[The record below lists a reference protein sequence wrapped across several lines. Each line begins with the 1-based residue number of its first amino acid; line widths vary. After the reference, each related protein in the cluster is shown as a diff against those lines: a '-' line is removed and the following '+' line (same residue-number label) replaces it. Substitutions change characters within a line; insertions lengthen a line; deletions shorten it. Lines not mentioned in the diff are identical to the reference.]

1 VAGCEAEG
9 TAFPLSTLHE
19 NRMTKMTS
27 TTTTLAA
34 TTYLRCRYRRVKAAS
49 FDKPIRRGAPSM
61 VRAAEEPHWRT
72 RNPKG
77 GLADFSRHGRRVP
90 RPRWR
95 QRPARGRGLLR
106 LVEFVVA
113 DALMGRCR
121 LRTSG
126 TCVAGAATAR
136 TADGRFSGLVVGALS
151 NSVSTAGV
159 ACPALIGVTPGKAA
173 PCARAPTTKSLR
185 PPQAWRQRQGL
196 TVGLWTRIQES
207 AAAPLWGLSQ
217 ESAAAPPWDRIR
229 NRRGTALGPEPGADG
244 ANLRPEPACGNF
256 GPEPEAPVGKDFG
269 LEPGARFPDPE
280 SAGPCAGR
288 SAARNRRAALGS
300 AHSPVVRRRS
310 PQITDFLGDNRNI
323 LGPFPAIHAFLPD
336 TDRLFWLERHDDLRR
351 IGAAERPCSRP
362 STATNHS
369 RRPEGGRESPMR
381 GVQPMQSRPGTGP
394 SARRQPARTR
404 PGDGITSPD

>member
-49 FDKPIRRGAPSM
+49 FDKPDSAWAPSM

-90 RPRWR
+90 RPRWAAEAGSR
-95 QRPARGRGLLR
+95 AGLLR

-159 ACPALIGVTPGKAA
+159 ACPALIGVTPGKAGPLCKGTDDEEPPAAASLA
-173 PCARAPTTKSLR
+173 PAT
-185 PPQAWRQRQGL
+185 GL

-207 AAAPLWGLSQ
+207 AAAPLW
-217 ESAAAPPWDRIR
+217 A
-229 NRRGTALGPEPGADG
+229 
-244 ANLRPEPACGNF
+244 
-256 GPEPEAPVGKDFG
+256 
-269 LEPGARFPDPE
+269 
-280 SAGPCAGR
+280 
-288 SAARNRRAALGS
+288 
-300 AHSPVVRRRS
+300 
-310 PQITDFLGDNRNI
+310 
-323 LGPFPAIHAFLPD
+323 
-336 TDRLFWLERHDDLRR
+336 
-351 IGAAERPCSRP
+351 
-362 STATNHS
+362 
-369 RRPEGGRESPMR
+369 
-381 GVQPMQSRPGTGP
+381 
-394 SARRQPARTR
+394 
-404 PGDGITSPD
+404 